1 MRDDELAREIDQLL
15 RDSRVNARADV
26 VERALWVAVR
36 RLEERVRT
44 LERLAGTEAEEG
56 TLRSGIGRG
65 DESAMTD

>member
-1 MRDDELAREIDQLL
+1 MRDDDLAKEIDQLL
-15 RDSRVNARADV
+15 RDSRADARPDA

-44 LERLAGTEAEEG
+44 LERITGTAEEP
-56 TLRSGIGRG
+56 TLRSRIGRG

>member
-15 RDSRVNARADV
+15 RDGRANAQPDAM
-26 VERALWVAVR
+26 ERALWVAVR

-44 LERLAGTEAEEG
+44 LERITGTAEEP

>member
-15 RDSRVNARADV
+15 RDGRVDAQPDAT
-26 VERALWVAVR
+26 ERALWVAVR

-44 LERLAGTEAEEG
+44 LERITGTAEEP
-56 TLRSGIGRG
+56 TLRSRIGRG

>member
-44 LERLAGTEAEEG
+44 LERLAGMATEEG